1 MVIAHVE
8 AHRLP
13 SSSEPKKDEI
23 SCQMEETVNTYA
35 EMDRLE

>member
-13 SSSEPKKDEI
+13 FPSEQKHEIPCKKR
-23 SCQMEETVNTYA
+23 ETVNTYA
-35 EMDRLE
+35 ELDRLE